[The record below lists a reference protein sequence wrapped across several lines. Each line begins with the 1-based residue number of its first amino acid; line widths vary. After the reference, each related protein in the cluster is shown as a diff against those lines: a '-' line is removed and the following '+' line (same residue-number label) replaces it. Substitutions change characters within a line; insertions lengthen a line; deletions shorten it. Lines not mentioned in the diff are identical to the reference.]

1 MSRLSP
7 VPVVGIVFSEK
18 NAARMKEK
26 IHMELWRFMQ
36 QEDHYP
42 LFEVS
47 EYILPVHAPAHG
59 IVPALEVC
67 LCCFRPGCPL
77 RKKLTGQTGEETG
90 AKPR

>member
-18 NAARMKEK
+18 NAARVKEK

-42 LFEVS
+42 LFEVGMP
-47 EYILPVHAPAHG
+47 PV
-59 IVPALEVC
+59 
-67 LCCFRPGCPL
+67 
-77 RKKLTGQTGEETG
+77 
-90 AKPR
+90 

>member
-59 IVPALEVC
+59 IVPAWKSASAAFAQGV
-67 LCCFRPGCPL
+67 LCGRS
-77 RKKLTGQTGEETG
+77 
-90 AKPR
+90 